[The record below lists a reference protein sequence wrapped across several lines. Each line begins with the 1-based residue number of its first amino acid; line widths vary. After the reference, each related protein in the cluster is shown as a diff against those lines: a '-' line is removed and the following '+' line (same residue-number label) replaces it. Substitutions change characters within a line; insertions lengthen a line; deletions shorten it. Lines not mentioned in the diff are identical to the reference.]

1 MANELIKVFNFEDN
15 NVTFYDKNGMLY
27 INATEMAKPFGENKR
42 PSFWLRSQ
50 STSEFLQELTDVRK
64 CTSAD
69 LQVVVKGGINQGTW
83 FHKDVAIEF
92 ARWLSPKFAIW
103 CNDKIEEL
111 ITKGHT
117 SAQNFDV
124 PTTFSAA
131 LKLAAEQAEQ
141 LEEKERQ
148 LKQAA
153 QTIHSQ
159 EKCIASLEKDKTY
172 LDQILHNHA
181 LVSSSSVAQDYGL
194 SAKGFNELLRKWGV
208 QYKCG
213 DQWIL
218 KSRYKDAGYVS
229 SETITINS
237 TKRHSVKV
245 VVHTKWTQKG
255 RRFIYDLFKMKGIQ
269 PIIERLKNDLP
280 E

>member
-27 INATEMAKPFGENKR
+27 INATEMAKPFGESKK
-42 PSFWLRSQ
+42 PTFWLRCQ
-50 STSEFLQELTDVRK
+50 STNEFLQELTELRK
-64 CTSAD
+64 CNSAD
-69 LQVVVKGGINQGTW
+69 LQVVVRGGVNQGTW

-111 ITKGHT
+111 MTKGHT
-117 SAQNFDV
+117 SVQKFNV

-237 TKRHSVKV
+237 TKSRSVKV

-269 PIIERLKNDLP
+269 PIIERLNNDLP

>member
-1 MANELIKVFNFEDN
+1 MANSFIKVFNFEDN

-69 LQVVVKGGINQGTW
+69 LQVVARGGANQGTW

-111 ITKGHT
+111 MTKGHT
-117 SAQNFDV
+117 SVQEFNV
-124 PTTFSAA
+124 PTTFAGA

-141 LEEKERQ
+141 LEMKEQQ
-148 LKQAA
+148 LKLAA

-159 EKCIASLEKDKTY
+159 EKCIASLKEDKSY
-172 LDQILHNHA
+172 LDQILHNHT

-237 TKRHSVKV
+237 TKRNSVKV

>member
-27 INATEMAKPFGENKR
+27 INATEMAKPFGITKR
-42 PSFWLRSQ
+42 PQFWLNLQ
-50 STSEFLQELTDVRK
+50 STSEFLDALTEAK
-64 CTSAD
+64 KIASAD
-69 LQVVVKGGINQGTW
+69 LQRVTKGGNNQGTW
-83 FHKDVAIEF
+83 LFKDAAIEF

-111 ITKGHT
+111 MTKGHT
-117 SAQNFDV
+117 SVQNFDV

-131 LKLAAEQAEQ
+131 LKLAAVQAEQ

-159 EKCIASLEKDKTY
+159 EKCIATLQEDKSY
-172 LDQILHNHA
+172 LDQILHSPA
-181 LVSSSSVAQDYGL
+181 LVSSTSVAQDYGL
-194 SAKGFNELLRKWGV
+194 SAKGFNDLLRKWGV

-229 SETITINS
+229 SETITINN
-237 TKRHSVKV
+237 TKGRVAKV
-245 VVHTKWTQKG
+245 IVHTKWTLKG

>member
-1 MANELIKVFNFEDN
+1 MANELIKAFNFEGN

-27 INATEMAKPFGENKR
+27 INATEMSKPFGITKR
-42 PSFWLRSQ
+42 PQFWLNLQ
-50 STSEFLQELTDVRK
+50 STSEFFDALTEAK
-64 CTSAD
+64 KIASAD
-69 LQVVVKGGINQGTW
+69 LQRVTKGGNNQGTW
-83 FHKDVAIEF
+83 LFKDVAIEF

-111 ITKGHT
+111 MTNGHT
-117 SAQNFDV
+117 SMQSFDV

-131 LKLAAEQAEQ
+131 LKLAAVQAEQ

-148 LKQAA
+148 LKLAA

-159 EKCIASLEKDKTY
+159 EKCIETLQEDKSY
-172 LDQILHNHA
+172 LDQILHSPA
-181 LVSSSSVAQDYGL
+181 LVSSTSVAQDYGL
-194 SAKGFNELLRKWGV
+194 SAKGFNDMLRKWGV

-237 TKRHSVKV
+237 ANGHLAKV
-245 VVHTKWTQKG
+245 IVHTKWTLKG
-255 RRFIYDLFKMKGIQ
+255 RRFIYDLFKMKGIL
-269 PIIERLKNDLP
+269 PIIERLKSDMP